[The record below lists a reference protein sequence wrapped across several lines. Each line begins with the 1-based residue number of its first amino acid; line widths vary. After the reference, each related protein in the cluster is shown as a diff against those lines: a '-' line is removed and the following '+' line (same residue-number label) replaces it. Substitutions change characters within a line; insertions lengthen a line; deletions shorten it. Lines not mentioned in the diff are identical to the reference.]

1 MTISKSS
8 AVHEIERI
16 VDHRD
21 KSPHLDSKTGRM
33 IRDREYLIKWKK
45 YDHSYNT
52 WEPYNTIKQDAP
64 DSVHLY
70 EETQKSKRIENKR
83 KLLKQQKEEALAK
96 KKKQEQEN
104 LKEAKNVLKDDITL
118 KPILD
123 EEETKIVNS
132 QLHKVAPL
140 KLKLQGNKLNPK
152 IMENIDGTAQITSP
166 RIASKIDGGG
176 LSPRE
181 TSEETTTTEHNDSNS
196 SSNSNSKSTS
206 DSDYDTMETEK
217 PPEKL
222 ISPSSIKTTINL
234 KKFRNQNNSS
244 RFEETRLVHEISN
257 LTDFRIFKIEPPNG
271 QEPDQ
276 LIYRKH
282 KKVD

>member
-118 KPILD
+118 KPILV
-123 EEETKIVNS
+123 EVWHRN
-132 QLHKVAPL
+132 A
-140 KLKLQGNKLNPK
+140 
-152 IMENIDGTAQITSP
+152 
-166 RIASKIDGGG
+166 IAMD
-176 LSPRE
+176 
-181 TSEETTTTEHNDSNS
+181 
-196 SSNSNSKSTS
+196 
-206 DSDYDTMETEK
+206 
-217 PPEKL
+217 
-222 ISPSSIKTTINL
+222 
-234 KKFRNQNNSS
+234 FRNLLQYTQFTVW
-244 RFEETRLVHEISN
+244 RYRGYLSN
-257 LTDFRIFKIEPPNG
+257 IGLNRNQTN
-271 QEPDQ
+271 
-276 LIYRKH
+276 LH
-282 KKVD
+282 L